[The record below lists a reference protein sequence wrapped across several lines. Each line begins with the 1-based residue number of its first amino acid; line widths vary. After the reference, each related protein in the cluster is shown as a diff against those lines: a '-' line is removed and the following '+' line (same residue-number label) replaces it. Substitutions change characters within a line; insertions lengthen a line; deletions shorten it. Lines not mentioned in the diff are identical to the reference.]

1 MNCHEVTKTES
12 ADIIQLAS
20 IYASGEALKWERIH
34 KLPDHAY
41 FDHRPHVNA
50 EILCQT
56 CHGEIQE
63 MAVVY
68 QDMSMRMGNCL
79 GCHRDPEDAL
89 PAGSNIL
96 KGAEHCLACHR

>member
-1 MNCHEVTKTES
+1 VTKVES
-12 ADIIQLAS
+12 EDIKRLAS
-20 IYASGEALKWERIH
+20 IYASGEALKWQRIH

-56 CHGEIQE
+56 CHGEVQE
-63 MAVVY
+63 MPVVY

-79 GCHRDPEDAL
+79 GCHRDPKDAL
-89 PAGSNIL
+89 PAESEIE